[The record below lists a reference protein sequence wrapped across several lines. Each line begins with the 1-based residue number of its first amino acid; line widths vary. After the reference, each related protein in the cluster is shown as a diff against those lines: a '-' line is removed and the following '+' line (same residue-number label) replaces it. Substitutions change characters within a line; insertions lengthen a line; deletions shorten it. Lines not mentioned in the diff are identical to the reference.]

1 MLSLGSKSHPTPRTA
16 RRTNASLIKQM
27 DSEPTSVSRRRN
39 EPPRAGGA
47 AESSRAAVKPPTQR
61 LAPRLC
67 CALNG
72 KTAQRETIPS
82 STRLAHTARRPKPRK
97 AALIVSGAI
106 KRPQPHEG
114 RRTSSWLRGQPPTAP
129 AQTALSKLDEA
140 ADRSR
145 GAVAK
150 PPIQPERSASRPVR
164 PTDARFLNPSTGEA
178 GGQFGAW
185 CYDD

>member
-16 RRTNASLIKQM
+16 RRTNASLKKQM
-27 DSEPTSVSRRRN
+27 DSEPTSVSHRRN
-39 EPPRAGGA
+39 EPPKAGGA

-106 KRPQPHEG
+106 KRPQPHEIAATVTG
-114 RRTSSWLRGQPPTAP
+114 SEASHQLRPHGLHCQTSAGCRRHACTPWQ
-129 AQTALSKLDEA
+129 
-140 ADRSR
+140 SR
-145 GAVAK
+145 H
-150 PPIQPERSASRPVR
+150 S
-164 PTDARFLNPSTGEA
+164 
-178 GGQFGAW
+178 
-185 CYDD
+185 